1 MFINKTYLQL
11 TITEQEKKYIKEQA
25 SKEKFNSISAF
36 VMDCI
41 NKKITFDVDMKSY
54 KVIAKEINYI
64 GKNINQIVRSINS
77 KNYYTENEL
86 KEININLEKIYELE
100 SKEFSRLSKLKF
112 NVNNIPS
119 INRTLKKI
127 IKDYEQANLPVP
139 KAKLLKE
146 LYKELREDFIFI
158 LELIKDSK
166 EIDNDLATY
175 FVDSVLAGNVEK
187 IEESELISFYDEFEM
202 FSENIR
208 IKTIDIN
215 YNFSENDWF
224 KMKDILDKYDI
235 F

>member
-41 NKKITFDVDMKSY
+41 NKKITFYVDMKSY

-112 NVNNIPS
+112 NVNNSPS

-146 LYKELREDFIFI
+146 LYRELREDFIFI
-158 LELIKDSK
+158 IELIKDSK
-166 EIDNDLATY
+166 EIDDDLATY
-175 FVDSVLAGNVEK
+175 FIDSVLAGNVEK
-187 IEESELISFYDEFEM
+187 IEESELISFYDEFEL

-224 KMKDILDKYDI
+224 KMKDILEKYNI